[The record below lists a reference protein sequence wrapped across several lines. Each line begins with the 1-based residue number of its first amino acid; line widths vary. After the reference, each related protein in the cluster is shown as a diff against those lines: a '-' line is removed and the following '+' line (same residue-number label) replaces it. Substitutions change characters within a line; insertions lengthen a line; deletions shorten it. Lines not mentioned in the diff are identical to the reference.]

1 MRFEEESKIKDV
13 SKLSTKKWRDLQNY
27 LRSRVVLEDLF
38 VSSLRYVG
46 GIDVSYSQV
55 GKNAKAFSAVVVL
68 DILTW
73 SMVDLSVAWMESSV
87 PYIPGFLSFRE
98 VPVILE
104 AMDKLTVLPDIW
116 LVDGAGIAHP
126 RRVGLASH
134 LGVLLDVPTIG
145 VAKSRLV
152 GTHDELGE
160 ERGSR
165 VPLLDDGTQEQI
177 GWVLRSRKRVKPL
190 YVSPGHKVSME
201 SAVKIVLACCTR
213 YRLPEPIRA
222 AHNMVTQCKNKIP
235 S

>member
-1 MRFEEESKIKDV
+1 M
-13 SKLSTKKWRDLQNY
+13 N
-27 LRSRVVLEDLF
+27 RVVDWQQFKLLQQDLAEKVLLEDFFEKEYNL
-38 VSSLRYVG
+38 VG
-46 GIDVSYSQV
+46 GIDVSYPRLGRQ
-55 GKNAKAFSAVVVL
+55 AKSCGAVVVL
-68 DILTW
+68 NRADWRL
-73 SMVDLSVAWMESSV
+73 VDRVVAFCDVAV
-87 PYIPGFLSFRE
+87 PYVPGFLSFRE
-98 VPVILE
+98 VPAILE

-126 RRVGLASH
+126 RRIGLASH